1 VHPLAPHALPV
12 FIPSPDGPDYLMI
25 GMAAFLLAATF
36 GVGLLYWRLHA
47 LPEHI
52 AHKSQ
57 KVQFQI
63 VCVLALLAM
72 FTHMHIFW
80 VAGLLLALIDLP
92 DYGTSLRRIS
102 AGLDRIANVR
112 GQKQAAFGRQRGT
125 TNAQKIPAARLPT
138 PESIGGEQCSAGP

>member
-1 VHPLAPHALPV
+1 VASSVHPLAPHALPV

-52 AHKSQ
+52 AHKSK

-72 FTHMHIFW
+72 
-80 VAGLLLALIDLP
+80 
-92 DYGTSLRRIS
+92 
-102 AGLDRIANVR
+102 
-112 GQKQAAFGRQRGT
+112 
-125 TNAQKIPAARLPT
+125 
-138 PESIGGEQCSAGP
+138 

>member
-1 VHPLAPHALPV
+1 MNPIRWQPRLPSCGGECRDLISAPAGSEHTAGLHPYPN
-12 FIPSPDGPDYLMI
+12 GPDYLMI
-25 GMAAFLLAATF
+25 GMAVFLVAATF

-72 FTHMHIFW
+72 FTH
-80 VAGLLLALIDLP
+80 
-92 DYGTSLRRIS
+92 TSS
-102 AGLDRIANVR
+102 GS
-112 GQKQAAFGRQRGT
+112 
-125 TNAQKIPAARLPT
+125 PAC
-138 PESIGGEQCSAGP
+138 CSR